1 MSAISNLKALRPA
14 GACPDHEKRLAAL
27 LQQGLGLASTR
38 HNLSALAEECRHRA
52 RGMDIAEVAYL
63 DLLSSDGA
71 SARTEWVAIAPAL
84 TVGETFLFRDPALWN
99 LIETQLLPSIKSLT
113 RPLWLWSAGCSTG
126 EEAYTLAIV
135 ASRVLVPGS
144 FTVLGTDVNSNSI
157 TAARFGVYTP
167 WSMRGTNM
175 THDGLIVSGTQAV
188 RIHDD
193 VKKTVRFQTH
203 NLSDASS
210 FPPPGI
216 PSFEFIL
223 CRNVLIYMAASAR
236 ADLISALSAC
246 LSPGGI
252 LVLGHGEASGIKVSG
267 LKAEAYDA
275 GVIYRKPLVQA
286 VADITPPALPRVRGR
301 TGGRAVAEHPKT
313 RVQKSRAIGGQYRA
327 FEAIQR
333 REGEETSRAHA
344 LLVEAVA
351 QARAGHTAA
360 AEGTAAAAL
369 ALNPLSPQAHVLLA
383 ALFASRD
390 AFEDSEKSLKRA
402 LFLDPASIPALW
414 QLGALYKMMQRGPQA
429 TFIFA
434 RLLARLEGLPPD
446 QDALPFDNLSIGE
459 LNALLRSALG
469 ETK

>member
-1 MSAISNLKALRPA
+1 M
-14 GACPDHEKRLAAL
+14 
-27 LQQGLGLASTR
+27 QQGLGLAPTR
-38 HNLSALAEECRHRA
+38 ANLSALADECRHRA
-52 RGMDIAEVAYL
+52 HGMGIAEPAYL
-63 DLLSSDGA
+63 DLLSSDGT
-71 SARTEWVAIAPAL
+71 SARTEWLAIAPVL
-84 TVGETFLFRDPALWN
+84 TVGETFLFRDPALWD
-99 LIETQLLPSIKSLT
+99 LVETRLLPGIKALT

-135 ASRVLVPGS
+135 ASRVLAPGS
-144 FTVLGTDVNSNSI
+144 FTVLGTDVNSNAI

-167 WSMRGTNM
+167 WSLRGTG
-175 THDGLIVSGTQAV
+175 TTRDGLVLSGTQAV

-210 FPPPGI
+210 FPPPGTL
-216 PSFEFIL
+216 SFEYIV
-223 CRNVLIYMAASAR
+223 CRNVLIYMTQNAR
-236 ADLISALSAC
+236 TDLISALTNC

-252 LVLGHGEASGIKVSG
+252 LMLGHGEASGISVNG

-275 GVIYRKPLVQA
+275 GVIYRKPLRQALA
-286 VADITPPALPRVRGR
+286 VAAPPASAR
-301 TGGRAVAEHPKT
+301 TRARAGGRVAVEDPRT
-313 RVQKSRAIGGQYRA
+313 RKSQKPPAIGGQYRA
-327 FEAIQR
+327 FESIQR

-344 LLVEAVA
+344 LLLEAA
-351 QARAGHTAA
+351 SQARAGDTASAERTATAA
-360 AEGTAAAAL
+360 L
-369 ALNPLSPQAHVLLA
+369 VLNPLSPEPHVLLA
-383 ALFASRD
+383 ALLASRD
-390 AFEDSEKSLKRA
+390 AFDDSEKALKRA

-414 QLGALYKMMQRGPQA
+414 QLGALYKMMKRGPQA

-469 ETK
+469 ETQ